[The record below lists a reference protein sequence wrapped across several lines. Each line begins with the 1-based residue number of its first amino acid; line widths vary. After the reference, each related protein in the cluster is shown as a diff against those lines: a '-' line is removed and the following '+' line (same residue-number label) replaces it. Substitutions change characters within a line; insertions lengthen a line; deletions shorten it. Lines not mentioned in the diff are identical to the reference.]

1 MKISSPYQAKRNFN
15 ATPTLYV
22 QKYVDG
28 KNSLD
33 GFIDGRPF
41 GTANPLELVR
51 NERFVRFGEI
61 IHVRVLGIIV
71 IIKYNVVVVVVVVFM
86 S

>member
-1 MKISSPYQAKRNFN
+1 MYENKFTIPSETQLQRYTNV
-15 ATPTLYV
+15 YV

-28 KNSLD
+28 ENSLD

-61 IHVRVLGIIV
+61 IHVRVLSIIV
-71 IIKYNVVVVVVVVFM
+71 IIKYNVVVVVVFM